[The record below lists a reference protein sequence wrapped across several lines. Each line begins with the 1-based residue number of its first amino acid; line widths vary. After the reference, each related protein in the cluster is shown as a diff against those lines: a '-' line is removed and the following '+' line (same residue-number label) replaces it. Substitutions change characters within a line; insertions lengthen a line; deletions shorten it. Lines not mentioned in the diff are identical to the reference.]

1 MAQMDGAFVVSQSVS
16 QSVMRCT
23 DCFTDAR
30 NSRVHSLFAFISLAS
45 FFFGVIDQKRTI
57 HTKPARY
64 DVVVD
69 VDGPRSHVS

>member
-16 QSVMRCT
+16 QSCNALTALPMREIRAST
-23 DCFTDAR
+23 LSLLS
-30 NSRVHSLFAFISLAS
+30 SRSHL
-45 FFFGVIDQKRTI
+45 FFFGVIDQRTI